1 MKKNVF
7 KVLLVLIILVLGI
20 ILQDKAQDY
29 TTIVKIS
36 KATKEI
42 TEKSANVQVRVTEKY
57 TNGSEKISE
66 TYIKDGVFVTRRID
80 AKNAPANSI
89 EWSTL
94 NEDVICNSYSEYE
107 FEYDGDVVKGLNCY
121 YNHDNGSDTQKV
133 TRMAVGNL
141 LLMYDKDVPYS
152 SGSMHVSILNM
163 PKIEDIE
170 YSGKNCYALKTE
182 YKTWYVE
189 KETLRTI
196 AIDCKV
202 FEDDSPCFYTFE
214 YDIEAPEGIY
224 DEPKVANTYY
234 DEVIFYEIPSSD
246 RYNNINN
253 KKEKAISGTD
263 LKPGEELIE
272 VVELKDGETLNFL
285 GLTDNEFG
293 LKGFNIDT
301 LKMYNK
307 FREKYSGLRELTEE
321 DFEEYYVAI
330 TYKEGNKLKYIQ
342 SVPSKKNNKIN
353 YIFDT
358 EKTNKESLVLIVTPL
373 TDDSSSSIFI
383 KNKEKFDISEDD
395 AIKTVSENIK
405 ELNSELVLDSDN
417 YVNVESRKLL
427 QD

>member
-20 ILQDKAQDY
+20 ILQGKAQDY

-170 YSGKNCYALKTE
+170 YSGKNCYALKT
-182 YKTWYVE
+182 
-189 KETLRTI
+189 
-196 AIDCKV
+196 
-202 FEDDSPCFYTFE
+202 
-214 YDIEAPEGIY
+214 
-224 DEPKVANTYY
+224 
-234 DEVIFYEIPSSD
+234 
-246 RYNNINN
+246 
-253 KKEKAISGTD
+253 
-263 LKPGEELIE
+263 
-272 VVELKDGETLNFL
+272 
-285 GLTDNEFG
+285 
-293 LKGFNIDT
+293 
-301 LKMYNK
+301 
-307 FREKYSGLRELTEE
+307 
-321 DFEEYYVAI
+321 
-330 TYKEGNKLKYIQ
+330 
-342 SVPSKKNNKIN
+342 
-353 YIFDT
+353 
-358 EKTNKESLVLIVTPL
+358 
-373 TDDSSSSIFI
+373 
-383 KNKEKFDISEDD
+383 
-395 AIKTVSENIK
+395 
-405 ELNSELVLDSDN
+405 
-417 YVNVESRKLL
+417 
-427 QD
+427 